1 MNKIFKTTF
10 FTGEIMTA
18 TQVANPTTL
27 GLFGFGVTTILLSLA
42 NLGIL
47 DLSMVIIAVAIVLG
61 GLAEIIAGILEFKIG
76 NTFAGAVFV
85 AFGLFWLSLV
95 LILLL
100 PELGAVKAADSV
112 GIGVYLLIFG
122 IFALLLFINT
132 LKSILTMKIL
142 MALVTLLFLTLAVSY
157 IWGIGI
163 FLTLGGIIGVIAG
176 ALGIY
181 ISTGMILNGDWG
193 EEVFKL

>member
-1 MNKIFKTTF
+1 MTDVNK
-10 FTGEIMTA
+10 
-18 TQVANPTTL
+18 VANPTTL

-61 GLAEIIAGILEFKIG
+61 GFAEIIAGILEFKIG
-76 NTFAGAVFV
+76 NTFAGTVFV

-100 PELGAVKAADSV
+100 PEIGAVGAADPVS
-112 GIGVYLLIFG
+112 IGVYLLIFAL
-122 IFALLLFINT
+122 FSLLLFVNT
-132 LKSILTMKIL
+132 LKSILTFKIL
-142 MALVTLLFLTLAVSY
+142 MTLVTLLFLTLGISY
-157 IWGIGI
+157 LGVLLPDI
-163 FLTLGGIIGVIAG
+163 FMTLGGIIGVLAG
-176 ALGIY
+176 LLGIY
-181 ISTGMILNGDWG
+181 ISTGMIINGDWA